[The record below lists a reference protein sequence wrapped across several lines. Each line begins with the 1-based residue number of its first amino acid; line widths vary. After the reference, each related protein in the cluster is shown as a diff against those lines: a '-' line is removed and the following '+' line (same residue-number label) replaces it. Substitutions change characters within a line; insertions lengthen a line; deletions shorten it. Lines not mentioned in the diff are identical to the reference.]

1 MNTMQSNSMWMA
13 SKDVAEKLDVSVRT
27 IRNWIDTFSPYM
39 VLQKNSQGHFLLSE
53 QAFNLLIEIKRV
65 KDSGVQT
72 LKEVEEVLLLEKVL
86 PEKKTLDIDYGLPP
100 EDEPLLRLETDD
112 TAQYLFNRI
121 NEMERH
127 LSQQLFETIH
137 ELGQAYGTQAAQRQ
151 KETALP
157 EDLMLTQYYKEILRK
172 MEEIEKKQENLRLEM
187 RKMNFEIQMIGA
199 MQKQEEKRKKGFS
212 WSFFRFPAKSK
223 KKKIEVKN

>member
-1 MNTMQSNSMWMA
+1 MQSNSMWMA

-27 IRNWIDTFSPYM
+27 VRNWIDTFSPYM

-65 KDSGVQT
+65 KDSGIQT
-72 LKEVEEVLLLEKVL
+72 LKEVEEVLLLEKIL
-86 PEKKTLDIDYGLPP
+86 PEKKELDIDYDLAAESSPQRP
-100 EDEPLLRLETDD
+100 EAD
-112 TAQYLFNRI
+112 TAHYLFNRM

-127 LSQQLFETIH
+127 LSQQLFETLH
-137 ELGQAYGTQAAQRQ
+137 ELSQAYETSAAQRQ
-151 KETALP
+151 KEATLP
-157 EDLMLTQYYKEILRK
+157 EDLMLTQYYKEILLK
-172 MEEIEKKQENLRLEM
+172 MEEMEKKQEELRLEL

-212 WSFFRFPAKSK
+212 WSLFGFSSKAKRK
-223 KKKIEVKN
+223 RAQT

>member
-1 MNTMQSNSMWMA
+1 MQSNSTWMA
-13 SKDVAEKLDVSVRT
+13 SKDVAGKLDVSVRT
-27 IRNWIDTFSPYM
+27 VRNWIDTFSPYM

-72 LKEVEEVLLLEKVL
+72 LKEVEDLLLLEKIL
-86 PEKKTLDIDYGLPP
+86 PQKKELDIDYDLSVNDAPSKS
-100 EDEPLLRLETDD
+100 EPNT
-112 TAQYLFNRI
+112 TYYLYERM

-127 LSQQLFETIH
+127 LSQQLFEIVH
-137 ELGQAYGTQAAQRQ
+137 ELGHTAEAA
-151 KETALP
+151 TANQQQTLP

-172 MEEIEKKQENLRLEM
+172 MEEMEKKQENLRLEM

-199 MQKQEEKRKKGFS
+199 MQKQEEKKKKGFS
-212 WSFFRFPAKSK
+212 WSFFRFSK
-223 KKKIEVKN
+223 KQSRKKAEQHS